1 MWFFD
6 NILCLFTFI
15 IIKLMT
21 YSLKY
26 SIFVSGNKIKWRR
39 DFSFQYRAQAKP
51 TLNNINLTIYKGEKV
66 LIVGPS
72 GSGKSTLSNCING
85 LVPFSYK
92 GEIKGS
98 LKINGKESKELSIA
112 KISNMVGTVLQDPDS
127 QFIGLTVAED
137 IAFKLEN
144 DCIEQEEMKRRVK
157 MVSKIVEIDTHL
169 DSAPHRLSGGQKQRV
184 TLAGAMVG
192 EADILLFDEPLASLD
207 PATGKS
213 AIELIDKIQK
223 ENEKTIIIIEHRL
236 EDVLHCNVDRI
247 IVVNNGEIVSDITP
261 EKLLSCNLLT
271 ESGIREPLYISA
283 LKYAGCQINPQ
294 CNPEHIDKLNVDVF
308 KEKLTDWYT
317 ALSSEESSYDNE
329 SILRLENISFG
340 YSKEKEILH
349 DVSFDIKKGEMVS
362 IVGKNGAGK
371 STISKLICGFYKP
384 TCGRILFK
392 NEDIAGQ
399 SIKERADKIGIVMQN
414 PNQMISKAM
423 IFDEVALGLKVRGIP
438 EDEIKERVYNT
449 LKICGLYEFR
459 NWPISALSFGQKKR
473 VTIASILV
481 LNPEVIIL
489 DEPTAG
495 QDFKH
500 YTEIME
506 FLRELNKNGVTI
518 VMITHD
524 MHLMLEY
531 TNRAIVLSNGQKL
544 AEDTA
549 ANILTNEN
557 IIKEANLKET
567 SLYSLAVKC
576 GIDDPREFVRRF
588 INYDRRI
595 RGI

>member
-1 MWFFD
+1 M
-6 NILCLFTFI
+6 
-15 IIKLMT
+15 
-21 YSLKY
+21 
-26 SIFVSGNKIKWRR
+26 
-39 DFSFQYRAQAKP
+39 
-51 TLNNINLTIYKGEKV
+51 
-66 LIVGPS
+66 
-72 GSGKSTLSNCING
+72 
-85 LVPFSYK
+85 
-92 GEIKGS
+92 
-98 LKINGKESKELSIA
+98 
-112 KISNMVGTVLQDPDS
+112 
-127 QFIGLTVAED
+127 
-137 IAFKLEN
+137 
-144 DCIEQEEMKRRVK
+144 
-157 MVSKIVEIDTHL
+157 
-169 DSAPHRLSGGQKQRV
+169 
-184 TLAGAMVG
+184 
-192 EADILLFDEPLASLD
+192 
-207 PATGKS
+207 
-213 AIELIDKIQK
+213 
-223 ENEKTIIIIEHRL
+223 
-236 EDVLHCNVDRI
+236 
-247 IVVNNGEIVSDITP
+247 VNNGEIVSDITP
-261 EKLLSCNLLT
+261 EELLSCNLLT

-283 LKYAGCQINPQ
+283 LKYAGCQISPK
-294 CNPEHIDKLNVDVF
+294 CNPEHIEKLNVDIF

-329 SILRLENISFG
+329 SILRLENISFS
-340 YSKEKEILH
+340 YSKEKKILH

-506 FLRELNKNGVTI
+506 FLR
-518 VMITHD
+518 
-524 MHLMLEY
+524 
-531 TNRAIVLSNGQKL
+531 
-544 AEDTA
+544 
-549 ANILTNEN
+549 
-557 IIKEANLKET
+557 
-567 SLYSLAVKC
+567 
-576 GIDDPREFVRRF
+576 
-588 INYDRRI
+588 
-595 RGI
+595 

>member
-1 MWFFD
+1 
-6 NILCLFTFI
+6 
-15 IIKLMT
+15 
-21 YSLKY
+21 
-26 SIFVSGNKIKWRR
+26 
-39 DFSFQYRAQAKP
+39 
-51 TLNNINLTIYKGEKV
+51 
-66 LIVGPS
+66 
-72 GSGKSTLSNCING
+72 
-85 LVPFSYK
+85 
-92 GEIKGS
+92 
-98 LKINGKESKELSIA
+98 
-112 KISNMVGTVLQDPDS
+112 
-127 QFIGLTVAED
+127 
-137 IAFKLEN
+137 
-144 DCIEQEEMKRRVK
+144 
-157 MVSKIVEIDTHL
+157 
-169 DSAPHRLSGGQKQRV
+169 
-184 TLAGAMVG
+184 
-192 EADILLFDEPLASLD
+192 
-207 PATGKS
+207 
-213 AIELIDKIQK
+213 
-223 ENEKTIIIIEHRL
+223 
-236 EDVLHCNVDRI
+236 
-247 IVVNNGEIVSDITP
+247 
-261 EKLLSCNLLT
+261 
-271 ESGIREPLYISA
+271 
-283 LKYAGCQINPQ
+283 
-294 CNPEHIDKLNVDVF
+294 
-308 KEKLTDWYT
+308 
-317 ALSSEESSYDNE
+317 
-329 SILRLENISFG
+329 
-340 YSKEKEILH
+340 
-349 DVSFDIKKGEMVS
+349 MVS

-506 FLRELNKNGVTI
+506 FLRELNKSGVTI

-531 TNRAIVLSNGQKL
+531 TNRAIVLSNGKKL

-567 SLYSLAVKC
+567 SLYALAVKS
-576 GIDDPREFVRRF
+576 GIEDPREFVRRF

>member
-1 MWFFD
+1 MKKPVIEF
-6 NILCLFTFI
+6 
-15 IIKLMT
+15 K
-21 YSLKY
+21 
-26 SIFVSGNKIKWRR
+26 

-72 GSGKSTLSNCING
+72 GSGKSTLSNC
-85 LVPFSYK
+85 
-92 GEIKGS
+92 IKGS

>member
-1 MWFFD
+1 
-6 NILCLFTFI
+6 
-15 IIKLMT
+15 
-21 YSLKY
+21 
-26 SIFVSGNKIKWRR
+26 
-39 DFSFQYRAQAKP
+39 
-51 TLNNINLTIYKGEKV
+51 
-66 LIVGPS
+66 
-72 GSGKSTLSNCING
+72 
-85 LVPFSYK
+85 
-92 GEIKGS
+92 
-98 LKINGKESKELSIA
+98 
-112 KISNMVGTVLQDPDS
+112 
-127 QFIGLTVAED
+127 
-137 IAFKLEN
+137 
-144 DCIEQEEMKRRVK
+144 
-157 MVSKIVEIDTHL
+157 
-169 DSAPHRLSGGQKQRV
+169 
-184 TLAGAMVG
+184 
-192 EADILLFDEPLASLD
+192 
-207 PATGKS
+207 
-213 AIELIDKIQK
+213 
-223 ENEKTIIIIEHRL
+223 
-236 EDVLHCNVDRI
+236 
-247 IVVNNGEIVSDITP
+247 
-261 EKLLSCNLLT
+261 
-271 ESGIREPLYISA
+271 
-283 LKYAGCQINPQ
+283 
-294 CNPEHIDKLNVDVF
+294 
-308 KEKLTDWYT
+308 YT

-384 TCGRILFK
+384 TSGRILFK

-506 FLRELNKNGVTI
+506 FLRELNKSGVTI

-531 TNRAIVLSNGQKL
+531 TNRAIVLSNGKKL

-567 SLYSLAVKC
+567 SLYALAVKS
-576 GIDDPREFVRRF
+576 GIEDPREFVRRF